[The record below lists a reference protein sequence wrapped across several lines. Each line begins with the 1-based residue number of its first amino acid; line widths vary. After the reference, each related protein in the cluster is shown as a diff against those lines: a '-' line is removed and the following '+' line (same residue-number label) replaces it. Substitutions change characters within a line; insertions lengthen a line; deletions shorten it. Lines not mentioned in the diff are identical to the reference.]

1 MKNFKYI
8 LTSFLAVLLVFTCA
22 NEDDDTNYVNQIEAP
37 QNISALI
44 TVTQDNTGLVTIT
57 PLGEGVVSFKVNY
70 GDGSELSEDLNPGES
85 TQHTYEEGVYNAIIV
100 ATGLNGKT
108 TSVTQEV
115 VVSFQAPQ
123 NLVVTIE
130 NDATISKQVNIN
142 ADADFALSYE
152 VNFGDGSDPIM
163 TNFEE
168 PYSYQYTDAGIY
180 TITVTAFSAAIE
192 TTVYTEEFEVTAILQ
207 PLNAAPS
214 QPARADADVISIY
227 SGYYTNISGTD
238 YYPNW
243 GQATTFNEL
252 DINGDATIQY
262 SNLNYQGIQ
271 YGETVDASAM
281 EYLHIDVWTTDAP
294 NIQVF
299 PISIATGEQ
308 QVTLDLVTDQWNSF
322 DIPISDFTSQGLSMN
337 DIHQFKFVGSGTVF
351 IDNLYYYRAPTV
363 QNTLEGTWKMV
374 EEAGALGVGP
384 AVGDTSWWN
393 CDATC
398 VTDRACYYDDT
409 YVFNPDGTFNN
420 VLGAQT
426 WVEGW
431 QGGSDACGTP
441 VAPYDGSASATYT
454 YDSAAGTVTLNG
466 TGAYIGLAKANNAG
480 ELPNVAVPSSITY
493 NVTFL
498 DANTISVY
506 IESGADVF
514 WQYKLER
521 VGATSSPIEGTWKM
535 AEEAGALGVGPAV
548 GDTSWWNCDDA
559 CVTERACYYDD
570 TYVFNADGSFSNVL
584 GTDTW
589 VEGWQ
594 GGSDACG
601 TPVAPYDGSA
611 SATYTYDS
619 AAGTVTV
626 NGTGAYIGLAKAN
639 NAGELP
645 NVAVP
650 TSITYNVTFVD
661 ANTMTVYVEAGAGV
675 FWQYKLVKI

>member
-37 QNISALI
+37 KNVSALI

-142 ADADFALSYE
+142 ANADFALSYE

-227 SGYYTNISGTD
+227 SGYYTDISGTD

-308 QVTLDLVTDQWNSF
+308 QVTLDLVADQWNSF

-506 IESGADVF
+506 IESGAGVF

-521 VGATSSPIEGTWKM
+521 IGATSSPIEGTWKM

-570 TYVFNADGSFSNVL
+570 TYVFNSDGSFSNVL

>member
-37 QNISALI
+37 KNVSALI

-70 GDGSELSEDLNPGES
+70 GDSSELSEDLNPGES

-142 ADADFALSYE
+142 ANADFALSYE

-308 QVTLDLVTDQWNSF
+308 QVTLDLVADQWNSF

-506 IESGADVF
+506 VESGAGVF

-570 TYVFNADGSFSNVL
+570 TYVFNSDGSFSNVL

>member
-142 ADADFALSYE
+142 ANADFALSYE

-227 SGYYTNISGTD
+227 SGYYTNLSGTD

-308 QVTLDLVTDQWNSF
+308 QVTLDLVADQWNSF

-431 QGGSDACGTP
+431 QGGSDACGSP

-506 IESGADVF
+506 IESGAGVF

-521 VGATSSPIEGTWKM
+521 IGATSSPIEGTWKM
-535 AEEAGALGVGPAV
+535 AEEAGAFGVGPAV

-570 TYVFNADGSFSNVL
+570 TYVFNSDGSFSNVL
-584 GTDTW
+584 GSETW

>member
-37 QNISALI
+37 KNVSALI

-142 ADADFALSYE
+142 ANADFALSYE
-152 VNFGDGSDPIM
+152 VNFGDGSDAIM

-227 SGYYTNISGTD
+227 SGYYTDISGTD

-308 QVTLDLVTDQWNSF
+308 QVTLDLVADQWNSF

-398 VTDRACYYDDT
+398 VTDRACYYDDI

-431 QGGSDACGTP
+431 QGGSDACGSP

-506 IESGADVF
+506 IESGAGVF

-521 VGATSSPIEGTWKM
+521 IGATSSPIEGTWKM

-570 TYVFNADGSFSNVL
+570 TYVFNSDGSFSNVL

>member
-142 ADADFALSYE
+142 ANADFALSYE

-227 SGYYTNISGTD
+227 SGYYTDISGTD

-308 QVTLDLVTDQWNSF
+308 QVTLDLVADQWNSF

-506 IESGADVF
+506 IESGAGVF

-521 VGATSSPIEGTWKM
+521 IGATSSPIEGTWKM

-570 TYVFNADGSFSNVL
+570 TYVFNSDGSFSNVL

>member
-37 QNISALI
+37 KNVSALI

-142 ADADFALSYE
+142 ANADFALSYE

-227 SGYYTNISGTD
+227 SGYYTDISGTD

-308 QVTLDLVTDQWNSF
+308 QVTLDLVADQWNSF

-506 IESGADVF
+506 IESGAGVF

-521 VGATSSPIEGTWKM
+521 IGATSSPIEGTWKM

-570 TYVFNADGSFSNVL
+570 TYVFNSDGSFSNVL

-650 TSITYNVTFVD
+650 TSITYNVTFID

>member
-37 QNISALI
+37 KNVSALI

-142 ADADFALSYE
+142 ANADFALSYE

-180 TITVTAFSAAIE
+180 TIIVTAFSAAIE

-227 SGYYTNISGTD
+227 SGYYTDISGTD

-308 QVTLDLVTDQWNSF
+308 QVTLDLVADQWNSF

-506 IESGADVF
+506 IESGAGVF

-521 VGATSSPIEGTWKM
+521 IGATSSPIEGTWKM

-570 TYVFNADGSFSNVL
+570 TYVFNSDGSFSNVL

>member
-22 NEDDDTNYVNQIEAP
+22 NEDDDTNYVNQIQAP
-37 QNISALI
+37 KNVSALI

-142 ADADFALSYE
+142 ANADFALSYE

-227 SGYYTNISGTD
+227 SGYYTNVSGTD

-308 QVTLDLVTDQWNSF
+308 QVTLDLVADQWNSF

-506 IESGADVF
+506 IESGAGVF

-570 TYVFNADGSFSNVL
+570 TYVFNSDGSFSNVL

>member
-37 QNISALI
+37 KNVSALI

-142 ADADFALSYE
+142 ANADFALSYE

-180 TITVTAFSAAIE
+180 TIIVTAFSAAIE

-227 SGYYTNISGTD
+227 SGYYTDISGTD

-308 QVTLDLVTDQWNSF
+308 QVTLDLVADQWNSF

-374 EEAGALGVGP
+374 EEAGVLGVGP

-506 IESGADVF
+506 VESGAGVF

-570 TYVFNADGSFSNVL
+570 TYVFNSDGSFSNVL

>member
-506 IESGADVF
+506 IESGAGVF

>member
-37 QNISALI
+37 KNVSALI

-70 GDGSELSEDLNPGES
+70 GDGSQLSEDLNPGES

-142 ADADFALSYE
+142 ANADFALSYE

-227 SGYYTNISGTD
+227 SGYYTNLLGTD

-308 QVTLDLVTDQWNSF
+308 QVTLDLVADQWNSF

-398 VTDRACYYDDT
+398 VTDRACYYDDI

-431 QGGSDACGTP
+431 QGGSDACGSP

-506 IESGADVF
+506 IESGAGVF

-521 VGATSSPIEGTWKM
+521 IGATSSPIEGTWKM
-535 AEEAGALGVGPAV
+535 AEEAGALGVGPAI

-570 TYVFNADGSFSNVL
+570 TYVFNSDGSFSNVL

>member
-37 QNISALI
+37 KNVSALI

-142 ADADFALSYE
+142 ANADFALSYE
-152 VNFGDGSDPIM
+152 VNFGDGSDAIM

-192 TTVYTEEFEVTAILQ
+192 PTVYTEEFEVTAILQ
-207 PLNAAPS
+207 PLNAAPL

-227 SGYYTNISGTD
+227 SGYYTNLSGTD

-308 QVTLDLVTDQWNSF
+308 QVTLDLVADQWNSF

-398 VTDRACYYDDT
+398 VTDRACYYDDI

-506 IESGADVF
+506 IESGAGVF

-521 VGATSSPIEGTWKM
+521 IGATSSPIEGTWKM

-570 TYVFNADGSFSNVL
+570 TYVFNSDGSFSNVL

>member
-37 QNISALI
+37 KNVSALI

-70 GDGSELSEDLNPGES
+70 GDGSELSEDLNAGES

-142 ADADFALSYE
+142 ENAYFALSYE

-214 QPARADADVISIY
+214 QPARTDEDVISIY
-227 SGYYTNISGTD
+227 SGYYTDISGTD

-308 QVTLDLVTDQWNSF
+308 QVTLDLVADQWNSF

-398 VTDRACYYDDT
+398 VTDRACYYDDI

-506 IESGADVF
+506 IESGAGVF

-535 AEEAGALGVGPAV
+535 AEEAGSLGVGPAV

-570 TYVFNADGSFSNVL
+570 TYVFNSDGSFSNVL

>member
-37 QNISALI
+37 KNVSALI

-142 ADADFALSYE
+142 ANADFALSYE

-227 SGYYTNISGTD
+227 SGYYTDISGTD

-308 QVTLDLVTDQWNSF
+308 QVTLDLVADQWNSF

-506 IESGADVF
+506 IESGAGVF

-521 VGATSSPIEGTWKM
+521 IGATSSPIEGTWKM

-570 TYVFNADGSFSNVL
+570 TYVFNSDGSFSNVL

-601 TPVAPYDGSA
+601 APVAPYDGSA

-650 TSITYNVTFVD
+650 TSITYNVTFID

>member
-8 LTSFLAVLLVFTCA
+8 LTSFFAVLLVFTCA

-37 QNISALI
+37 KNVSALI

-142 ADADFALSYE
+142 ANADFALSYE

-180 TITVTAFSAAIE
+180 TIIVTAFSAAIE

-227 SGYYTNISGTD
+227 SGYYTDISGTD

-308 QVTLDLVTDQWNSF
+308 QVTLDLVADQWNSF

-506 IESGADVF
+506 VESGAGVF

-570 TYVFNADGSFSNVL
+570 TYVFNSDGSFSNVL

>member
-37 QNISALI
+37 KNVSALI

-142 ADADFALSYE
+142 ANADFALSYE
-152 VNFGDGSDPIM
+152 VNFGDGSDAIM

-227 SGYYTNISGTD
+227 SGYYTDISGTD

-308 QVTLDLVTDQWNSF
+308 QVTLDLVADQWNSF

-398 VTDRACYYDDT
+398 VTDRACYYDDI

-431 QGGSDACGTP
+431 QGGSDACGSP

-506 IESGADVF
+506 IESGAGVF

-521 VGATSSPIEGTWKM
+521 IGATSSPIEGTWKM
-535 AEEAGALGVGPAV
+535 AEEAGAFGVGPAV

-570 TYVFNADGSFSNVL
+570 TYVFNSDGSFSNVL

>member
-37 QNISALI
+37 KNVSALI

-70 GDGSELSEDLNPGES
+70 GDGSQLSEDLNPGES

-142 ADADFALSYE
+142 ANADFALSYE
-152 VNFGDGSDPIM
+152 VNFGDGNDPIM

-227 SGYYTNISGTD
+227 SGYYTNLLGTD

-308 QVTLDLVTDQWNSF
+308 QVTLDLVADQWNSF

-398 VTDRACYYDDT
+398 VTDRACYYDDI

-431 QGGSDACGTP
+431 QGGSDACGSP

-454 YDSAAGTVTLNG
+454 YDSASGTVTLNG

-506 IESGADVF
+506 IESGAGVF

-570 TYVFNADGSFSNVL
+570 TYVFNSDGSFSNVL

>member
-37 QNISALI
+37 KNVSALI

-142 ADADFALSYE
+142 ANADFALSYE

-227 SGYYTNISGTD
+227 SGYYTDISGTD

-308 QVTLDLVTDQWNSF
+308 QVTLDLVADQWNSF

-506 IESGADVF
+506 VESGAGVF

-570 TYVFNADGSFSNVL
+570 TYVFNSDGSFSNVL

>member
-37 QNISALI
+37 RNVSALI

-142 ADADFALSYE
+142 ANADFALSYE
-152 VNFGDGSDPIM
+152 VNFGDGSDAIM

-227 SGYYTNISGTD
+227 SGYYTDISGTD

-308 QVTLDLVTDQWNSF
+308 QVTLDLVADQWNSF

-398 VTDRACYYDDT
+398 VTDRACYYDDI

-431 QGGSDACGTP
+431 QGGSDACGSP

-506 IESGADVF
+506 IESGAGVF

-521 VGATSSPIEGTWKM
+521 IGATSSPIEGTWKM
-535 AEEAGALGVGPAV
+535 AEEAGAFGVGPAV

-570 TYVFNADGSFSNVL
+570 TYVFNSDGSFSNVL

>member
-506 IESGADVF
+506 IESGAGVF

-661 ANTMTVYVEAGAGV
+661 ANTMTV
-675 FWQYKLVKI
+675 

>member
-22 NEDDDTNYVNQIEAP
+22 NEDDDTDFVNQIEAP
-37 QNISALI
+37 KNVSALI

-57 PLGEGVVSFKVNY
+57 PLGEGAISYKVNY
-70 GDGSELSEDLNPGES
+70 GDGSELSEDLNPGQS

-142 ADADFALSYE
+142 AHADFALSYE

-163 TNFEE
+163 TNFEDT
-168 PYSYQYTDAGIY
+168 YSYQYADAGIY
-180 TITVTAFSAAIE
+180 TITVIAFSAAIE
-192 TTVYTEEFEVTAILQ
+192 TTEYTEDFEVTAILQ

-214 QPARADADVISIY
+214 QPARAEADVVSIY
-227 SGYYTNISGTD
+227 SGYYTNIAGTD

-243 GQATTFNEL
+243 GQATTYTEL

-271 YGETVDASAM
+271 YGETVDVSAM
-281 EYLHIDVWTTDAP
+281 EYLHIDVWTADAP

-308 QVTLDLVTDQWNSF
+308 QVTLDLVADQWNSF
-322 DIPISDFTSQGLSMN
+322 DIPLTDFTSQGLSMD

-351 IDNLYYYRAPTV
+351 IDNLYYYRAATV

-384 AVGDTSWWN
+384 AVGDISWFS
-393 CDATC
+393 CDDAC
-398 VTDRACYYDDT
+398 VAERACYYDDT
-409 YVFNPDGTFNN
+409 YVFNADGSFNN
-420 VLGAQT
+420 VLGGQT

-431 QGGSDACGTP
+431 QGGGDACGTP
-441 VAPYDGSASATYT
+441 VAPHDGSASATYI
-454 YDSAAGTVTLNG
+454 YDSTAGTVTING

-506 IESGADVF
+506 IESGA
-514 WQYKLER
+514 
-521 VGATSSPIEGTWKM
+521 
-535 AEEAGALGVGPAV
+535 
-548 GDTSWWNCDDA
+548 
-559 CVTERACYYDD
+559 
-570 TYVFNADGSFSNVL
+570 
-584 GTDTW
+584 
-589 VEGWQ
+589 
-594 GGSDACG
+594 
-601 TPVAPYDGSA
+601 
-611 SATYTYDS
+611 
-619 AAGTVTV
+619 
-626 NGTGAYIGLAKAN
+626 
-639 NAGELP
+639 
-645 NVAVP
+645 
-650 TSITYNVTFVD
+650 
-661 ANTMTVYVEAGAGV
+661 GV

>member
-37 QNISALI
+37 KNVSALI

-142 ADADFALSYE
+142 ANADFALSYE

-227 SGYYTNISGTD
+227 SGYYTDISGTD

-308 QVTLDLVTDQWNSF
+308 QVTLDLVADQWNSF

-363 QNTLEGTWKMV
+363 QNTSEGTWKMV

-398 VTDRACYYDDT
+398 VTYRACYYDDT

-480 ELPNVAVPSSITY
+480 ELPNVAIPSSITY

-506 IESGADVF
+506 IESGAGVF

-521 VGATSSPIEGTWKM
+521 IGATSSPIEGTWKM

-570 TYVFNADGSFSNVL
+570 TYVFNSDGSFSNVL